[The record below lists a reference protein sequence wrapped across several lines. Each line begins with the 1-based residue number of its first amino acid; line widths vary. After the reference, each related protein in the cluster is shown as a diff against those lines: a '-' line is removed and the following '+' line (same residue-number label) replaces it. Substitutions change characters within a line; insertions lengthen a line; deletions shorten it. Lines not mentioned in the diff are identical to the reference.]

1 MAEQLDKIFNAKS
14 EPASRS
20 NRYPIVACSESHN
33 GFKSSSSNACDLQ
46 LESIRNALFK
56 YCFAESN
63 QFACSLFWSYLNYRK
78 SISEVLSNSICLQ
91 KNPAFKPYPRK
102 D

>member
-1 MAEQLDKIFNAKS
+1 MIADLLQRAAVIYFHFNSDADIRGGERHFAIRHAEPFPWWRFYMTYSKTGFL
-14 EPASRS
+14 ASLG
-20 NRYPIVACSESHN
+20 N
-33 GFKSSSSNACDLQ
+33 L
-46 LESIRNALFK
+46 
-56 YCFAESN
+56 N
-63 QFACSLFWSYLNYRK
+63 QFTCSLFWSYLNYRK